1 MSSLSHKNQARQG
14 CPLRAAW
21 VALQKMHLPQIGRW
35 RHRHGFG
42 LHSPWV
48 YEFVRDVLFEPNA
61 YYAFRTLRGTPADEQ
76 LYRLALWLPA
86 DSLMVEGLSEQ
97 GRRHILAAKNNIHL
111 APCCEDDI
119 GDDTCLVTED
129 IRRRGKAMWQRLLAH
144 PRRTA
149 AFDIRLPASGGQH
162 RGIAFF
168 SPARQRQ
175 VYTL

>member
-1 MSSLSHKNQARQG
+1 MSSLSRNIARS
-14 CPLRAAW
+14 LR
-21 VALQKMHLPQIGRW
+21 LPRLPQIGRW

-48 YEFVRDVLFEPNA
+48 YEFVRDVLFESNA
-61 YYAFRTLRGTPADEQ
+61 YYAFRTLRGTAADEQ
-76 LYRLALWLPA
+76 LYRLALWLPT
-86 DSLMVEGLSEQ
+86 DRLMVEGLSEA
-97 GRRHILAAKNNIHL
+97 GRRHILAAKPGLHL
-111 APCCEDDI
+111 VPCSEEGI
-119 GDDTCLVTED
+119 GADTCAIIED
-129 IRRRGKAMWQRLLAH
+129 ISGRGKCLWQRLLAH

-149 AFDIRLPASGGQH
+149 AFDILLSSSGGQH